1 MNLVAR
7 HGDLVIAKMDT
18 PISGE
23 LTEVRNLVFAGDSSG
38 HTHTLKGKALHR
50 RDGRRTF
57 VRIAK
62 ATELVHGKSDGHKT
76 IELAAGDYEVRP
88 LRERGDGSD
97 RAVED

>member
-1 MNLVAR
+1 MEIYGR
-7 HGDLVIAKMDT
+7 HGDLVIQKLDT
-18 PISGE
+18 PITGE

-57 VRIAK
+57 VRVAK
-62 ATELVHGKSDGHKT
+62 ATALVHGKADGHKT
-76 IELAAGDYEVRP
+76 MPIAAGDYEVRP
-88 LRERGDGSD
+88 LRERGDGAD